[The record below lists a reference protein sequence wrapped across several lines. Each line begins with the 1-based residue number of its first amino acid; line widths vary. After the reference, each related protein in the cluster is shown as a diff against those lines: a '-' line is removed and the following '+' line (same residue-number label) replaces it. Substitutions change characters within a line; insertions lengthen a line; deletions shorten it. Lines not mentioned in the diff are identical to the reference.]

1 MGYKNGMK
9 WVTRMYCFGLQKWNK
24 TGYKNGMDWIT
35 RIDFRMTG
43 VRTGMHFSESWMH
56 FKKHDEAV
64 TGFSVAGLT
73 FQFTLKKS
81 QFRIII
87 HIHTYNRLIQGIE

>member
-1 MGYKNGMK
+1 M
-9 WVTRMYCFGLQKWNK
+9 
-24 TGYKNGMDWIT
+24 GYKNGMDWVT
-35 RIDFRMTG
+35 RIGFRMTG
-43 VRTGMHFSESWMH
+43 VRTGMHFFESWMH

-64 TGFSVAGLT
+64 TGFSVAGLI

-87 HIHTYNRLIQGIE
+87 HIHTYNRLIQGMYWM

>member
-1 MGYKNGMK
+1 M
-9 WVTRMYCFGLQKWNK
+9 
-24 TGYKNGMDWIT
+24 GYKNGMDWVT
-35 RIDFRMTG
+35 RIGFRMTG
-43 VRTGMHFSESWMH
+43 VRTGMHFFESWMH